1 MSSPPDFPIIP
12 FASAAEWES
21 WLEQNHAA
29 SHGVWLRMFKKGS
42 GHESVNHPGALD
54 VALCFGWIDG
64 QARPH
69 DEESWLQKFTPRR
82 PRSAWSRRNTEK
94 VERLISEGRM
104 RPAGLQEV
112 GTAKLDGR
120 WQKAYD
126 SPAESKVPDD
136 FLRALDTAPQARA
149 FFDTL
154 NKRNTFAIAYRLQT
168 ARKPE
173 TREKRIRQ
181 FVEMLA
187 KGEKL
192 YP

>member
-1 MSSPPDFPIIP
+1 MSSPPDFPIIS
-12 FASAAEWES
+12 FASAAEWET

-104 RPAGLQEV
+104 RPSGLQEV
-112 GTAKLDGR
+112 ETAKLDGR

-126 SPAESKVPDD
+126 SPAKSKVPDD

>member
-1 MSSPPDFPIIP
+1 M
-12 FASAAEWES
+12 
-21 WLEQNHAA
+21 
-29 SHGVWLRMFKKGS
+29 
-42 GHESVNHPGALD
+42 
-54 VALCFGWIDG
+54 
-64 QARPH
+64 
-69 DEESWLQKFTPRR
+69 RR
-82 PRSAWSRRNTEK
+82 
-94 VERLISEGRM
+94 
-104 RPAGLQEV
+104 AGLQEV
-112 GTAKLDGR
+112 ETAKLDGR

>member
-1 MSSPPDFPIIP
+1 
-12 FASAAEWES
+12 
-21 WLEQNHAA
+21 
-29 SHGVWLRMFKKGS
+29 MFKKGS

-104 RPAGLQEV
+104 RRAGLQEV
-112 GTAKLDGR
+112 ETAKLDGR